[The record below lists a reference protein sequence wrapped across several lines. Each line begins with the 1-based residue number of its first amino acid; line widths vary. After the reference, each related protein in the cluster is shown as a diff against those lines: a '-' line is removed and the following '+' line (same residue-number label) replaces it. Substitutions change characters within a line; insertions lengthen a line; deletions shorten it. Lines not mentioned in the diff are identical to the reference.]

1 MVEGKEFRNE
11 TCEMPNSYEKRHSHT
26 RTYETHSQGNK
37 KTLNWTHHFSRRIP
51 TDAIQSP
58 PVPEESGNKPNKLY
72 VGDSGFGSKR
82 IQLGPKM
89 LNRNRFSLAAVLCLL
104 WSADVGHVC
113 RAFAPSALRQH
124 HHHHVLLLSESS
136 STQLYVSPL
145 RKPFITGNWKLN
157 PQTKQEAQELA
168 AGIATAITPSS
179 PNADVALFVPFPFIE
194 TVQAAV
200 GDKIAVGAEVS
211 IVGEEGRMSSWRHS
225 KFNMTCF
232 VEFRWSHRK

>member
-1 MVEGKEFRNE
+1 MAINQISF
-11 TCEMPNSYEKRHSHT
+11 
-26 RTYETHSQGNK
+26 
-37 KTLNWTHHFSRRIP
+37 TLE
-51 TDAIQSP
+51 IQ
-58 PVPEESGNKPNKLY
+58 
-72 VGDSGFGSKR
+72 DSVQKGFAE
-82 IQLGPKM
+82 PKM
-89 LNRNRFSLAAVLCLL
+89 LNRNRFSLAAVCLL
-104 WSADVGHVC
+104 WSADVGHVS